1 MLTFATLALLVVSVR
16 PPCGVEH
23 AGQLWPDAANH
34 DSGLLLRLAREGN
47 LRICSKGLWKFQW
60 QSPTVSLR
68 QMEDPNNE
76 NWRSKTHGLT
86 LTKR

>member
-1 MLTFATLALLVVSVR
+1 MTFATLALLLVSAR
-16 PPCGVEH
+16 PHCNVENV
-23 AGQLWPDAANH
+23 GQMWPETANH

-47 LRICSKGLWKFQW
+47 LRICAVGLWKYQW

-68 QMEDPNNE
+68 QMGDPTSE
-76 NWRSKTHGLT
+76 NWRGKRHGLT

>member
-1 MLTFATLALLVVSVR
+1 MTFATLALLLVSAR
-16 PPCGVEH
+16 PHCSAETV
-23 AGQLWPDAANH
+23 GQMWPETANH

-47 LRICSKGLWKFQW
+47 LRICAVGLWKYQW

-68 QMEDPNNE
+68 QMEDPTSE
-76 NWRSKTHGLT
+76 NWRGKRHGLT